1 MSPLFAIFVF
11 FIVIVITAVV
21 FFGWVTVAIFSV
33 VLRGLGSLFAPGGG
47 GTRVGGRQMGGTALP
62 HTVRCQT
69 RGCFAI
75 NPMSARFCR
84 RCGRGLPAAQQV
96 QVRRA
101 AVW

>member
-21 FFGWVTVAIFSV
+21 FSGWVMVAIVSV
-33 VLRGLGSLFAPGGG
+33 VLRGLGSLFTPPGGAKVRR
-47 GTRVGGRQMGGTALP
+47 TMAPPAPP
-62 HTVRCQT
+62 HTVRCPT

-75 NPMSARFCR
+75 NPVSARFCR
-84 RCGRGLPAAQQV
+84 RCGRGLPGAQQV